1 MSNLPMEKRILYS
14 NTFCTYREPK
24 ENKIICKHPY
34 SFKLCDLDLCPL
46 VQEYFANVVF
56 LPEGITLVVK
66 ETSAEKIAGSWKKI
80 PLKIDLDNEEEVI
93 GIIKDQAS
101 KITNKNMEVLLERV
115 HRIFERYRF
124 LKEKGKKIPILEE
137 EEEEEVS
144 EEFEETEFEEEEY
157 AEENV

>member
-1 MSNLPMEKRILYS
+1 
-14 NTFCTYREPK
+14 
-24 ENKIICKHPY
+24 
-34 SFKLCDLDLCPL
+34 
-46 VQEYFANVVF
+46 VVF

-66 ETSAEKIAGSWKKI
+66 EPSTEKIAGSWKKI

-101 KITNKNMEVLLERV
+101 KITNKNMEVLLERI

-124 LKEKGKKIPILEE
+124 LKEKGKEIPILEE

>member
-1 MSNLPMEKRILYS
+1 
-14 NTFCTYREPK
+14 
-24 ENKIICKHPY
+24 
-34 SFKLCDLDLCPL
+34 
-46 VQEYFANVVF
+46 VVF